1 MAAKLGAGIK
11 VILDMIKETQGEVE
25 FSAEQAEAI
34 WGGTEACKIKDLTQ
48 TQLLQFAL
56 ASAHQQREELVDIID
71 KMVAAENEGVKN
83 LNRAARR
90 KLGVGKTKSGL
101 ILPE

>member
-1 MAAKLGAGIK
+1 VAAKLAAGIK

-25 FSAEQAEAI
+25 FSAEKAEAI

>member
-1 MAAKLGAGIK
+1 VATKLGAGIK

-25 FSAEQAEAI
+25 FSAEKAEAI

-83 LNRAARR
+83 LNRASRR

>member
-71 KMVAAENEGVKN
+71 QMVAAENEGVKS

-90 KLGVGKTKSGL
+90 KLGVNNTKSGL
-101 ILPE
+101 IVPE

>member
-1 MAAKLGAGIK
+1 VATKLGAGIK

>member
-1 MAAKLGAGIK
+1 MAAKLAAGIK

-25 FSAEQAEAI
+25 FSAEKAEAI

>member
-1 MAAKLGAGIK
+1 MATKLGAGIK

>member
-34 WGGTEACKIKDLTQ
+34 WGGTEACKINDLTQ

-101 ILPE
+101 IVPE

>member
-101 ILPE
+101 IVPE

>member
-1 MAAKLGAGIK
+1 MATKIGAGVK
-11 VILDMIKETQGEVE
+11 VILEMIQETQGDVE

-71 KMVAAENEGVKN
+71 QMVAAENEGVKS

-90 KLGVGKTKSGL
+90 KLGVNKTKSGL
-101 ILPE
+101 IVPE